1 MPNLVRQRAKDFSSA
16 GISMMRVRVLS
27 QFIREGAPI
36 VDVDARPAQ
45 ACPAGPRGD
54 VRIKPRYDGHGTA
67 RSPFGEIERKALDSG
82 TCRSADRAPNV

>member
-1 MPNLVRQRAKDFSSA
+1 MTHRDGFPRLSA
-16 GISMMRVRVLS
+16 RS
-27 QFIREGAPI
+27 AWH
-36 VDVDARPAQ
+36 VDARPAQ
-45 ACPAGPRGD
+45 ACPAGQRGD